1 MALNLGSETDVARQE
16 RQLKAQAIIEQQEL
30 AALMRIPAMR
40 RFLWTMLEKYGMHRN
55 PFHGEGTHD
64 TAFDL
69 GMQNAGK
76 ILIREIEDGT
86 CKGEFSR
93 PRSVGDRGCSSGSDG
108 AVCPAPILGG

>member
-76 ILIREIEDGT
+76 ILIREIDSAKSHTYMALYHEFKKDEDEHG
-86 CKGEFSR
+86 
-93 PRSVGDRGCSSGSDG
+93 
-108 AVCPAPILGG
+108 